1 MHVTWLP
8 PLLPTHIRFV
18 SSVQNSGQAQ
28 KRIPAS
34 HCLEQLHRSGAAGG
48 DADTGHRQ
56 GRIIWNIC
64 Q

>member
-8 PLLPTHIRFV
+8 LILPTHIRFV

-48 DADTGHRQ
+48 MQTQDTGR
-56 GRIIWNIC
+56 GG
-64 Q
+64 

>member
-48 DADTGHRQ
+48 MQTQDTGR
-56 GRIIWNIC
+56 GG
-64 Q
+64 